1 MVLIFEII
9 IGLLV
14 LMSLV
19 VAHELGHAVIAKRNG
34 VVVEEFGVGF
44 PPTFWSK
51 KLKNGILLSLNWLPL
66 GGFVKMQGEYD
77 AANKKGDYGSATF
90 WKKTK
95 ILLAGVAVNWLV
107 AVVLLTGLALVG
119 LPKVLPDQ
127 VTIPGDTTIIT
138 KPVEI
143 SVIMK
148 NYPADKA
155 GLKTGDKVVRLAG
168 QLIPTI
174 SRLTELTK
182 KYKGQNVM
190 IVYDRNGTEYSQQ
203 VDLRNG
209 NDGNYLGV
217 GLDQSE
223 LIKATWSAPIVG
235 VASTAQFTWLTISGI
250 GDLFSN
256 LANGVIMQFSFNANV
271 RQQAS
276 SDLKSVSNNVSGP
289 IGILGMIFPA
299 AVKAGPTQL
308 VFLTAI
314 ISISLAVMN
323 VLPIPALDGGR
334 WFVAAI
340 YKISKKKLTKER
352 EEKIQTIGF
361 LVLMGLV
368 VLVTFADVSKLF

>member
-1 MVLIFEII
+1 MGLIFEII
-9 IGLLV
+9 VGLFI

-77 AANKKGDYGSATF
+77 AANKKGDYGSAAF

-119 LPKVLPDQ
+119 LPKVLPNQ
-127 VTIPGDTTIIT
+127 VTIPGDTTVIT

-143 SVIMK
+143 SAIMK

-182 KYKGQNVM
+182 RYKGQNVM

-203 VDLRNG
+203 VDLRNS

-235 VASTAQFTWLTISGI
+235 VASTAQFTWLTINGI

-256 LANGVIMQFSFNANV
+256 LVSGVIMQFSSNANV

-289 IGILGMIFPA
+289 IGILGMVFPA

-323 VLPIPALDGGR
+323 ILPIPALDGGR

-340 YKISKKKLTKER
+340 YRISKKKLTKER

-361 LVLMGLV
+361 LILMGLV

>member
-1 MVLIFEII
+1 MGLIFEII
-9 IGLLV
+9 TGLFI
-14 LMSLV
+14 LMALV
-19 VAHELGHAVIAKRNG
+19 VAHELGHAIIAKRNG

-44 PPTFWSK
+44 PPTFWSR
-51 KLKNGILLSLNWLPL
+51 KLKNGVLLTLNWLPL
-66 GGFVKMQGEYD
+66 GGFVKMKGEHD
-77 AANKKGDYGSATF
+77 AADKKGDYGAATF
-90 WKKTK
+90 WGKTR
-95 ILLAGVAVNWLV
+95 ILLAGVMVNWLV
-107 AVVLLTGLALVG
+107 AIVLLTGLAVVG
-119 LPKVLPDQ
+119 LPKVLPNQ
-127 VTIPGDTTIIT
+127 VTVPSDTTLIT

-148 NYPADKA
+148 DYPADKA
-155 GLKTGDKVVRLAG
+155 GLKTGDKVMRLAG
-168 QLIPTI
+168 QLTPTI

-203 VDLRNG
+203 VDLRNS

-235 VASTAQFTWLTISGI
+235 VAATAQFTWLTIQGI

-256 LANGVIMQFSFNANV
+256 LFSGMVMQFSSNTSV
-271 RQQAS
+271 RQRAS
-276 SDLKSVSNNVSGP
+276 SDLTSASNSVSGP

-308 VFLTAI
+308 MFLTAI
-314 ISISLAVMN
+314 VSISLAVMN
-323 VLPIPALDGGR
+323 ILPIPALDGGR
-334 WFVAAI
+334 WFVMTI

-361 LVLMGLV
+361 SILMGLV
-368 VLVTFADVSKLF
+368 LLVTFADVSKLF